1 MRIIR
6 KILWVICILALLAI
20 GSVVALYF
28 LVTPASVQDRLQSS
42 LNQMGFVMRA
52 NELPIVRVLPT
63 ISVDLPSAQLFDSQN
78 KLIAIYR
85 SAHFNVSPVW
95 LIFDQ
100 IHIEKI
106 LVDGFSLQETECPS
120 LPEWLKNNST
130 TDTALIDGLTVESIE
145 FNDSDIHLKHD
156 GRLFNLQNL
165 RAVISSPAPQMHA
178 PVALSTQIQ
187 ILPENLL
194 LDVQAGF
201 SLDLNLASGKV
212 AIENLS
218 VQTSGTQQGKSFQ
231 AQLDSPL
238 TQLSAEAIY
247 TKTAKVQITGDQ
259 SLGDV
264 SLSVAELHIS
274 QDSWQAPDFHIQ
286 YNKGAGD
293 QTLKVD
299 LRSPII
305 FDTATTFTTADHIQG
320 SISLPEQ
327 AESIPVSGNVKIDWN
342 KEKIHSEIFARLHG
356 APMTFRG
363 ESAGFDFPDIKG
375 DLVFGRLELSDLSVF
390 RSLQRAQATLPATL
404 LPQQSEVQTSASN
417 EANVEAQPSELSS
430 SGSQEDTSV
439 ETTVETDTSR
449 VSQADGDQSEVT
461 KEHSHEGSNEV
472 SSVAT
477 SEISDHETADID
489 SSLPF
494 DFLNHFD
501 FNGSIVIGE
510 LSTGPVKL
518 VQLKSNMQIQKGV
531 LKLPKAK
538 ALTYDGK
545 TELDVQLNAQGHWN
559 VVYRGESINLSSLLN
574 DASGNSKV
582 GGILNLQANLYGG
595 GFTQQALN
603 GQIGFSASQA
613 KLFGFNLEDA
623 TVALKQYK
631 EPEQKNDLFT
641 ETEHFGGVVTIHDGR
656 AVIDNLGVNFGSSRA
671 RGQAQVDL
679 NNHSL
684 TGQLTGRSNGLD
696 LTINL
701 AGQWQSPIAVLDTEQ
716 IRKANNLVAKPQ
728 PKEEKK
734 PSGWDKLKDFFRNR
748 F

>member
-52 NELPIVRVLPT
+52 NELPTVRVLPT
-63 ISVDLPSAQLFDSQN
+63 ISVELPSAQLFDSQN

-95 LIFDQ
+95 LIFGQ

-165 RAVISSPAPQMHA
+165 RAVISGPSPQMHA

-327 AESIPVSGNVKIDWN
+327 AESIPISGNVKIDWN

-390 RSLQRAQATLPATL
+390 RSLQRAQATLPDTL
-404 LPQQSEVQTSASN
+404 LPHQSEAQASASN
-417 EANVEAQPSELSS
+417 DMISEAQPPELPS
-430 SGSQEDTSV
+430 SGSQEDTSL
-439 ETTVETDTSR
+439 ETIDEAAPSAVT
-449 VSQADGDQSEVT
+449 QANRDSEVT
-461 KEHSHEGSNEV
+461 EEQSHEGSTEV

-477 SEISDHETADID
+477 SEMTDQETASID

-501 FNGSIVIGE
+501 FNGSIIIGE
-510 LSTGPVKL
+510 LSTGSVKL

-531 LKLPKAK
+531 LRLPKAQ

-574 DASGNSKV
+574 DANGNSKV

-603 GQIGFSASQA
+603 GQIGFSASQG

-623 TVALKQYK
+623 IVALKQYR